1 MRKDILESREL
12 IEKLI
17 SENQPKTE
25 IARQLN
31 CKIDTLNL
39 YLKKM
44 EIVYNGNMGGKGIKT
59 QPRQYVTAM
68 EYIERGK
75 QGQYVKS
82 HKLRLKLI
90 KDGIKKEKCEICG
103 NHEWNG
109 KTIPLEL
116 DHIDGDHY
124 NNNLENLRIICP
136 NCHAQTDTHAGKNVG
151 KNMKQ
156 K

>member
-59 QPRQYVTAM
+59 QPNQYVNAM
-68 EYIERGK
+68 EYIERGE

-90 KDGIKKEKCEICG
+90 KDGIKEEKCEICG

-124 NNNLENLRIICP
+124 NNDLENLRIICP
-136 NCHAQTDTHAGKNVG
+136 NCHAQTDSHAGKNVG